1 MHGVSWSRSLAC
13 RNIPLPVWA
22 TDGISTAVS
31 CESCRWQGQ
40 LLGTT
45 NCQLMWPALTHVCWE
60 NQHGIGSAQDTILI
74 ASICQV
80 DFFGNNE
87 TIEHFEQKSLRLFY
101 DNTPIQKVKLHPV
114 SPPLQIEGA
123 GMGLGVNNCVVFS
136 SAGGV
141 NEKSPLKNPEPT
153 FLPPRHCWSWGLVT
167 TPYWQWWGCQ
177 VISLQ
182 SQVLL
187 SEQLRQGTIHWPEI
201 DSKTSLAQFLWVKLQ
216 FARKP
221 RIQWWMAH
229 HCRNHSEETT
239 LI

>member
-1 MHGVSWSRSLAC
+1 MHGVSWSRSLTC
-13 RNIPLPVWA
+13 RSIPLPVWA
-22 TDGISTAVS
+22 TDGHFS
-31 CESCRWQGQ
+31 CSALWELPLTRPAARNHQ
-40 LLGTT
+40 LSVDVASSYPCVLRK
-45 NCQLMWPALTHVCWE
+45 PAW
-60 NQHGIGSAQDTILI
+60 NWSAQDTILI

-87 TIEHFEQKSLRLFY
+87 TIEHFEQKRLRLFY
-101 DNTPIQKVKLHPV
+101 DKAPIQKVKLHPV
-114 SPPLQIEGA
+114 SPPLQSEGA
-123 GMGLGVNNCVVFS
+123 GMGLGVNNGVVFS
-136 SAGGV
+136 SAVGL

-216 FARKP
+216 FARKS

-229 HCRNHSEETT
+229 HCRNHSKETT